1 MLVIAMDPVA
11 APDVVGSNVTC
22 STADCPGFSVTGK
35 VAPVIVNP
43 VPVSVAAL
51 IVSGDV
57 PDEVRVT
64 DWLVGVL
71 SVTFP
76 KARLFVLRLRMI
88 VCAFSCSVNTL
99 VLPPADAVSVA
110 VVFDVTAATAAL
122 NPAVVDPAATVTEAG
137 RVTDELLLDSVTTVP
152 PAGAAAVSVTVHAS
166 VPAAL

>member
-1 MLVIAMDPVA
+1 M
-11 APDVVGSNVTC
+11 
-22 STADCPGFSVTGK
+22 
-35 VAPVIVNP
+35 
-43 VPVSVAAL
+43 
-51 IVSGDV
+51 
-57 PDEVRVT
+57 
-64 DWLVGVL
+64 
-71 SVTFP
+71 
-76 KARLFVLRLRMI
+76 
-88 VCAFSCSVNTL
+88 